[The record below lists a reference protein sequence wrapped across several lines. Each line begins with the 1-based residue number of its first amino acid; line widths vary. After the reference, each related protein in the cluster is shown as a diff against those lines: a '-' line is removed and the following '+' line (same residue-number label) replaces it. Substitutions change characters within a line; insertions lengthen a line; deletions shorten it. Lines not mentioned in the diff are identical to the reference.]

1 MAKSDKPSREKK
13 ESTQAADSGSSSKA
27 EFEHESLQDRES
39 IVRYLNALSQGI
51 ASGQLTLGTREEN
64 LVLHPGGLL
73 KLSVKARGKA
83 DRTKLVFKI
92 SWKEN
97 GHGEN
102 PVVSESVDLP
112 LIRRTK
118 N

>member
-1 MAKSDKPSREKK
+1 MAKTPKPTKEKRA
-13 ESTQAADSGSSSKA
+13 ESETAKQAAENKS
-27 EFEHESLQDRES
+27 EFRHESLQDRES

-64 LVLHPGGLL
+64 LVLHPSGLL
-73 KLSVKARGKA
+73 KLSVKARGK
-83 DRTKLVFKI
+83 DERTKLVFKI

-102 PVVSESVDLP
+102 PVVSETVDLP

>member
-1 MAKSDKPSREKK
+1 MGKSDKPSKEKRE
-13 ESTQAADSGSSSKA
+13 SIPSADSGSSAKA

-51 ASGQLTLGTREEN
+51 ASGQLTLGTREES
-64 LVLHPGGLL
+64 LVLHPSGLL
-73 KLSVKARGKA
+73 KLSVKARGK
-83 DRTKLVFKI
+83 DERTKLVFKI

-102 PVVSESVDLP
+102 PIVPESIDLP
-112 LIRRTK
+112 FVRGTK

>member
-1 MAKSDKPSREKK
+1 MAKTPKPSKSKRA
-13 ESTQAADSGSSSKA
+13 ESEATKQLDESKG
-27 EFEHESLQDRES
+27 EFRHESLQDRES

-64 LVLHPGGLL
+64 LVLHPSGLL
-73 KLSVKARGKA
+73 KLSVKARGK
-83 DRTKLVFKI
+83 DERTKLVFKI

-102 PVVSESVDLP
+102 PIVPETVDLP
-112 LIRRTK
+112 MIRKTK